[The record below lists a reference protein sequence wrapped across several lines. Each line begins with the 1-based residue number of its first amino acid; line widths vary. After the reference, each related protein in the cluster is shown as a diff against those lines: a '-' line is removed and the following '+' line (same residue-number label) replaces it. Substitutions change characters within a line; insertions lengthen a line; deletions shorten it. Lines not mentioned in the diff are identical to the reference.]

1 MCEVLVVICRPQSE
15 ECEGWVNRKESIFPL
30 VVQCACRCVRPQGR
44 WVNQPESSPPQSTFF
59 FKVLQA
65 LQKVKVKV
73 LQALQHC
80 YQYITSFAR
89 KCIYS
94 CCCERLSKESKPCS
108 SCTSLTPN
116 FASAVL
122 EEFQSLRIIFE
133 GEVQSWIYF
142 AHSSITVSNRA
153 CFESNQSS
161 IDWSVLG
168 RKERKSLLVRAFD
181 VYCTVNVIA
190 RFKIIRCVKGCFYWN
205 RFVFILTKSNLWDF
219 TQLNFTQKVLP

>member
-1 MCEVLVVICRPQSE
+1 M
-15 ECEGWVNRKESIFPL
+15 
-30 VVQCACRCVRPQGR
+30 
-44 WVNQPESSPPQSTFF
+44 
-59 FKVLQA
+59 
-65 LQKVKVKV
+65 
-73 LQALQHC
+73 
-80 YQYITSFAR
+80 
-89 KCIYS
+89 
-94 CCCERLSKESKPCS
+94 RLSKESEPCS

-142 AHSSITVSNRA
+142 AHSSITVSDRA

-205 RFVFILTKSNLWDF
+205 RFVFILTKSNWYLKRKMAGE
-219 TQLNFTQKVLP
+219 TVLYYFDGRGRAEIIRMVLCSAGVQVSTICCK